1 MTSSA
6 PSTSV
11 NPEQAP
17 ISVLIQY
24 IPISANYFAKT
35 ARSLFRFA
43 SWLLRRTLSYPS
55 TIILSPLAI
64 LFSISLYILAPVT
77 VFMQVLLD
85 VFVLMPYNMVI
96 YLVDAMYPVYVFCGV
111 ACITG
116 VIVGVLARQLV
127 FWLVELGRND
137 KVGRLPE
144 ERPTEV
150 VAEKVEWDEA

>member
-1 MTSSA
+1 M
-6 PSTSV
+6 SV

-17 ISVLIQY
+17 ISRY
-24 IPISANYFAKT
+24 Y
-35 ARSLFRFA
+35 SLA
-43 SWLLRRTLSYPS
+43 
-55 TIILSPLAI
+55 LAI

-85 VFVLMPYNMVI
+85 VFLLMPYNMVI

-127 FWLVELGRND
+127 FWLVELGRLD
-137 KVGRLPE
+137 KAERPPE

-150 VAEKVEWDEA
+150 VAEKVE